1 LQLSNVYG
9 VSLSSIRGQLIRSAK
24 IRPFVQSPKL
34 GPAGRSVGL
43 ALRELISSKDYKGS
57 NKDLDQLLEEI
68 EVVERKKNLS

>member
-1 LQLSNVYG
+1 MHFN
-9 VSLSSIRGQLIRSAK
+9 RQLIRSAK